1 MPAFALALNASAKDL
16 LRRPAVYINGM
27 HHAREL
33 TTLSMQTYMIVKI
46 LFNYV
51 RGDQQTILLLESA
64 ALIFVPSINY
74 DGYLRIGKN
83 WDK

>member
-51 RGDQQTILLLESA
+51 RGD
-64 ALIFVPSINY
+64 
-74 DGYLRIGKN
+74 
-83 WDK
+83 